1 MECTVAT
8 ENVSCYCLQSKLT
21 TPFSILID
29 NHTLHSVKY
38 EFYLLSLQ
46 NQDKK
51 PYPLTSQVLDCNHS
65 NHFTKEAGRIPGYS
79 QKNRDGKAKQKAM
92 LQSFFSPQE
101 TCVSY

>member
-51 PYPLTSQVLDCNHS
+51 TLSIN
-65 NHFTKEAGRIPGYS
+65 IPS
-79 QKNRDGKAKQKAM
+79 IR
-92 LQSFFSPQE
+92 LQSLKSLHKEGRKDPWIFPKKQRQQSKAESHVAIFFFPHKKR
-101 TCVSY
+101 VSY